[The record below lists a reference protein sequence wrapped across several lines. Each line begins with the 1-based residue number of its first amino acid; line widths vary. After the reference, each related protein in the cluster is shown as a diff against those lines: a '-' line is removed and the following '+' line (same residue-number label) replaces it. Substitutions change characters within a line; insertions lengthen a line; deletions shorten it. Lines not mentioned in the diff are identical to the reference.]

1 MKRFAPFAL
10 LALLAPL
17 LLFARPAGAE
27 TVALVG
33 GTVHTLGVAG
43 SLEAAT
49 VVIAD
54 GRIAAVG
61 RDLEVPAG
69 ARTVDVTG
77 KVLTPGLVDSLTR
90 LGLVEVSLVRG
101 SRDQSVDDERV
112 SAAFR
117 VADAINPES
126 TLFAINRIEGLT
138 RAVVAPDP
146 GASLIAGQ
154 AALVHLGVP
163 HAGAGDPVVQAPLAL
178 YAVLGEQ
185 GARHAGGS
193 RAAAL
198 LALREAF
205 EDALDYAA
213 HRDAWAGGARRDYA
227 LSRLDLEA
235 LVPALTGPVEE
246 RLPFV
251 VAVHRASDVL
261 AALRLGEEYG
271 LRLVLAGAEEG
282 WRVAD
287 ALAAARV
294 PVLLDPMENLPA
306 SFDQLGST
314 LENAARLDAAGVPV
328 AFASGGAHNVRNLR
342 QAAGNAVA
350 HGMRWES
357 ALRAMTTTPARIWGM
372 PDWGRIEAGYVAD
385 VVVWDGDPLEVTTFA
400 DRVFI
405 AGEEIEMESRQTLLR
420 DRYMELPEEG
430 DWPPAYEAP

>member
-1 MKRFAPFAL
+1 MKRLAPV
-10 LALLAPL
+10 LALLL
-17 LLFARPAGAE
+17 LLVLPCGAE

-33 GTVHTLGVAG
+33 GTVHTLGAAG
-43 SLEAAT
+43 TLEGAT

-54 GRIAAVG
+54 GRVSAVG
-61 RDLEVPAG
+61 RDVAVPAG
-69 ARTVDVTG
+69 ARTVDVSG
-77 KVLTPGLVDSLTR
+77 KVLTPGLLDSLTR

-126 TLFAINRIEGLT
+126 TLFAINRVEGLT

-163 HAGAGDPVVQAPLAL
+163 HAGAGDPVLRAPLAL

-185 GARHAGGS
+185 GARQAGGS

-205 EDALDYAA
+205 EDALDFAA
-213 HRDAWAGGARRDYA
+213 NRDAWAGGARRDYA

-235 LVPALTGPVEE
+235 LVPALTGPEEE
-246 RLPFV
+246 RLPFMLS
-251 VAVHRASDVL
+251 AHRASDLL

-271 LRLVLAGAEEG
+271 LRLVLVGAEEG
-282 WRVAD
+282 WRVA
-287 ALAAARV
+287 AAIAAAGV

-306 SFDQLGST
+306 SFDRLGST
-314 LENAARLDAAGVPV
+314 LDNTARLDAAGVTI
-328 AFASGGAHNVRNLR
+328 ALASGGAHNVRNLR
-342 QAAGNAVA
+342 QSAGNAVA
-350 HGMRWES
+350 HGLPWE
-357 ALRAMTTTPARIWGM
+357 AGLAAMTAAPAAIWGLD
-372 PDWGRIEAGYVAD
+372 DWGRLEPGMVAD

-420 DRYMELPEEG
+420 DRYMELPEAG
-430 DWPPAYEAP
+430 DWPPAYEHP